1 MFNKDIRRMTK
12 NNNTGAQLL
21 SNHRVYLD
29 HSASNP
35 IDSRVLDAMLPYFRE
50 HFGNPSS
57 THSLGQEALEALEE
71 SRRNVANLIGAKPSE
86 IIFTSGATESINMAI
101 RGAAFRNRNK
111 GDNILYSAIEHM
123 AVLNTTKYLV
133 RQGFRG
139 TSIPVDNT
147 GVIDRDALSKSVCDK
162 AVIVSLMYANGEIGT
177 IEPVREAAEIVHE
190 AGALLHV
197 DAVAAACQIPID
209 VKRDGMD
216 FLTISS
222 NELYGP
228 KGVGALYV
236 KEGAKIEPLIQ
247 GGGQEKGLRS
257 GTENVPG
264 IVGMG
269 KASEIAKAEMN
280 PESERLTALRERL
293 IEGTLENIRES
304 HLNGHRTQRLPN
316 NANLRFS
323 YIEGESLI
331 LSLDMEGIQVSSA
344 SACTSKTLE
353 PSHVLLAIGLR
364 HEEAH
369 GSIAFTFGRE
379 NVLSD
384 VDHVLSVLPP
394 IVKRLRMISP
404 LTPKELLS

>member
-1 MFNKDIRRMTK
+1 ME
-12 NNNTGAQLL
+12 AQLL
-21 SNHRVYLD
+21 SNHKTYLD

-35 IDSRVLDAMLPYFRE
+35 VDSRIIEAMMPYFKE

-57 THSLGQEALEALEE
+57 THSLGQEALEVLEE
-71 SRRNVANLIGAKPSE
+71 SREHVANLIGAKPSE

-101 RGAAFRNRNK
+101 RGAAFRNRTK
-111 GDNILYSAIEHM
+111 GDNIVYSAIEHM
-123 AVLNTTKYLV
+123 AVMNTTKYLV

-139 TSIPVDNT
+139 TSVPVDRT
-147 GVIDRDALSKSVCDK
+147 GLIDEDALSKSVRDK
-162 AVIVSLMYANGEIGT
+162 SVVASVMYANGEIGT

-197 DAVAAACQIPID
+197 DAVAAAGQIPID
-209 VKRDGMD
+209 VKRDRMD

-222 NELYGP
+222 NDLYGP
-228 KGVGALYV
+228 KGVGALYI
-236 KEGAKIEPLIQ
+236 KEGTKIEPLIQ

-257 GTENVPG
+257 GTENIPG
-264 IVGMG
+264 IVGMA
-269 KASEIAKAEMN
+269 KAAEIAKAEMEL
-280 PESERLTALRERL
+280 ESKRLTRIRDHL
-293 IEGTLENIRES
+293 IEGTLNNIRES
-304 HLNGHRTQRLPN
+304 YLNGHRTQRLPN
-316 NANLRFS
+316 NANIRFS

-353 PSHVLLAIGLR
+353 PSHVLMAIGLK

-369 GSIAFTFGRE
+369 GSLAFTFGRE

-384 VDHVLSVLPP
+384 ADYVVSALPP